1 MSSERPGQVPLAVP
15 FGRQVQ
21 SRSSLRELLLSAVL
35 HLGVLV
41 AFVWGGRH
49 LAEVSGRPGE
59 GPGRGGGGGGG
70 GNRMFAVFTASA
82 AAMPAPPPP
91 PIVMPS
97 QLSMQIPLTRLPEV
111 DQPAAP
117 SVSDLLRQTQ
127 GAGPG
132 QGEGS
137 GTGGGPGSGGGTGG
151 GVGSGRGTGVGPD
164 SGGTGRVFPPQP
176 QGIILPPTGA
186 PANLRGVRLTVR
198 FEISERGEVLNV
210 EVDPPIRNRGY
221 RNEFMDRMRRYTFS
235 PAYNLDGRPVRAVFP
250 VQITL

>member
-1 MSSERPGQVPLAVP
+1 MSSERPRQVPLAVP

-21 SRSSLRELLLSAVL
+21 SRSSLRELLLSAAL

-41 AFVWGGRH
+41 ALVWGGRH

-70 GNRMFAVFTASA
+70 GNRIFAVFTASA

-91 PIVMPS
+91 PPAAPPPPPPPPLVMPS
-97 QLSMQIPLTRLPEV
+97 QLSMQIPVTRLPEV

-137 GTGGGPGSGGGTGG
+137 GTGGGPGSGSGTGG
-151 GVGSGRGTGVGPD
+151 GVGPGGGGGVG
-164 SGGTGRVFPPQP
+164 
-176 QGIILPPTGA
+176 
-186 PANLRGVRLTVR
+186 
-198 FEISERGEVLNV
+198 
-210 EVDPPIRNRGY
+210 
-221 RNEFMDRMRRYTFS
+221 RR
-235 PAYNLDGRPVRAVFP
+235 PRARC
-250 VQITL
+250 

>member
-1 MSSERPGQVPLAVP
+1 MSSERPRQVPLAVP
-15 FGRQVQ
+15 FGRQMQ
-21 SRSSLRELLLSAVL
+21 SRSSLRELLLSAAL

-41 AFVWGGRH
+41 ALVWGGRH
-49 LAEVSGRPGE
+49 LAEVGGRPGE

-70 GNRMFAVFTASA
+70 GNRMFAVFTAYA

-91 PIVMPS
+91 PIVMPA
-97 QLSMQIPLTRLPEV
+97 QLSMQIPVTRLPEV

-137 GTGGGPGSGGGTGG
+137 GTGGGPGSGSGTGG
-151 GVGSGRGTGVGPD
+151 GVGSGRGTGVGSD

-210 EVDPPIRNRGY
+210 EVDPPIRDRGY
-221 RNEFMDRMRRYTFS
+221 RNEFMDRMRRYTFT
-235 PAYNLDGRPVRAVFP
+235 PAYTVDGRPVRAVFP
-250 VQITL
+250 VLITL